1 MTCESNLKS
10 GHEFP
15 ARTAHLKRKRAV
27 NHKTNIIIMMVN
39 KGNIFFMDCNG
50 KSGKFMNGGYIIIV
64 DKGNILF
71 MDCL

>member
-1 MTCESNLKS
+1 M
-10 GHEFP
+10 
-15 ARTAHLKRKRAV
+15 

-50 KSGKFMNGGYIIIV
+50 KSGIFMNDGYLIIV